1 MNLEELKKKMD
12 EEHYIYD
19 DTLSTVLYVA
29 LQLGRPLLIEGA
41 AGVGKTE
48 VAKVMAAALD
58 RELVRLQCY
67 EGLDESKALY
77 EWNYQKQLL
86 SIQVNMNAQDRE
98 ALTRSLFSDE
108 YLLERPLL
116 KSIRSEK
123 PVVLLIDEIDK
134 ADEEFEA
141 FLLELLSEMQ
151 VTIPEVGTIRANSVP
166 FVVLTSNR
174 ARPLSEALRRRC
186 AYLYIEYPDME
197 KELAILRA
205 KLPHVDDRLCAQV
218 ALAVQKLRSNE
229 VILKKPSIAET
240 LDWAAALDA
249 LGIRELTPDALRKT
263 AGFVLKNNEDMAAL
277 ARQTAD
283 KLDAMGIK
291 FKVVNVVDLVKLQSA
306 KENNEALS
314 DEEFAEL
321 FTEDK
326 PVLFAYHSYA
336 RDVRGLIYDR
346 PNHDNFNVHGY
357 EEQGSTT
364 TPYDMVRVN
373 NIDRYELQAEALRM
387 IDADKYADKINELE
401 AFRQEAFQF
410 AVDNGYDHPD
420 YTDWVYSG
428 VNTNKQGAVS
438 ATAATAGDNE

>member
-1 MNLEELKKKMD
+1 MTYEELKAKMD
-12 EEHYIYD
+12 ESHYIYD
-19 DTLSTVLYVA
+19 ETLATVLFVA

-86 SIQVNMNAQDRE
+86 SIQVNMSAQNRDS
-98 ALTRSLFSDE
+98 LTKSLFSDE

-116 KSIRSEK
+116 QSIRSEK

-151 VTIPEVGTIRANSVP
+151 VTIPEIGTVKAKSIP

-186 AYLYIEYPDME
+186 AYLYIEYPDMN

-229 VILKKPSIAET
+229 MILKKPSIAET

-249 LGIRELTPDALRKT
+249 LGIRELTPDALRQT
-263 AGFVLKNNEDMAAL
+263 AGFVLKNNED
-277 ARQTAD
+277 
-283 KLDAMGIK
+283 LDAM
-291 FKVVNVVDLVKLQSA
+291 D
-306 KENNEALS
+306 
-314 DEEFAEL
+314 
-321 FTEDK
+321 
-326 PVLFAYHSYA
+326 
-336 RDVRGLIYDR
+336 
-346 PNHDNFNVHGY
+346 
-357 EEQGSTT
+357 
-364 TPYDMVRVN
+364 
-373 NIDRYELQAEALRM
+373 
-387 IDADKYADKINELE
+387 LE
-401 AFRQEAFQF
+401 ADPEPGHTCTCGGSCGGHHH
-410 AVDNGYDHPD
+410 D
-420 YTDWVYSG
+420 
-428 VNTNKQGAVS
+428 
-438 ATAATAGDNE
+438 

>member
-1 MNLEELKKKMD
+1 MDIQSLKQKMD
-12 EEHYIYD
+12 EANYVYD
-19 DTLSTVLYVA
+19 DTLATVLAVS

-48 VAKVMAAALD
+48 IAKVMASALD
-58 RELVRLQCY
+58 RDLVRLQCY

-86 SIQVNMNAQDRE
+86 SIQVNMGTKDGDE
-98 ALTRSLFSDE
+98 LTKSLFSDE

-151 VTIPEVGTIRANSVP
+151 VSIPEVGTLRAKSLP

-186 AYLYIEYPDME
+186 AYLYIQYPDME

-218 ALAVQKLRSNE
+218 ALAVQKLRSSE
-229 VILKKPSIAET
+229 AILKKPSIAET

-249 LGIRELTPDALRKT
+249 LGIRELTPDALQQT
-263 AGFVLKNNEDMAAL
+263 AGFVLKNNEDIAVL
-277 ARQTAD
+277 EN
-283 KLDAMGIK
+283 LD
-291 FKVVNVVDLVKLQSA
+291 L
-306 KENNEALS
+306 
-314 DEEFAEL
+314 
-321 FTEDK
+321 
-326 PVLFAYHSYA
+326 HSHHC
-336 RDVRGLIYDR
+336 GC
-346 PNHDNFNVHGY
+346 G
-357 EEQGSTT
+357 
-364 TPYDMVRVN
+364 
-373 NIDRYELQAEALRM
+373 
-387 IDADKYADKINELE
+387 
-401 AFRQEAFQF
+401 
-410 AVDNGYDHPD
+410 
-420 YTDWVYSG
+420 
-428 VNTNKQGAVS
+428 GAC
-438 ATAATAGDNE
+438 GGHHHE